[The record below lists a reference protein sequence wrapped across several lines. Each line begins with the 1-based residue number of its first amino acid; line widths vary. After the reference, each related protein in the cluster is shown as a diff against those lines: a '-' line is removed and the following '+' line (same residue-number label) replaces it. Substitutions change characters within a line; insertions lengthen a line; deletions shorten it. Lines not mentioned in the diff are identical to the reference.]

1 MRAKL
6 TKSNTM
12 LAVLGSTQIHVHIP
26 PELSVYQFIKK
37 LTGIST
43 HIFYLKTQQ
52 QGCESSINY
61 EY

>member
-1 MRAKL
+1 
-6 TKSNTM
+6 M